1 MFPTLRSAP
10 AFAVGLAFCLAAA
23 GGCSSSKGTTGASGS
38 SGDGG
43 GASDPDGDTS
53 GDGGAS
59 GNGNGDDGS
68 SAPPTFDQ
76 FQVHDLDVVNQ
87 YRATL
92 GVAPLALDH
101 ALSTFALAGSTELS
115 TDHTPH
121 QHIID
126 AINDGS
132 VQEAGFG
139 DQLAENQGDPNG
151 WTILAVDPTTN
162 ELDQIDAIQKQMF
175 DEGPGTGDTHDHY
188 TNMMDPA
195 YTRLGVGLLEVGRHL
210 YLTNDFSD

>member
-1 MFPTLRSAP
+1 MLRSVP
-10 AFAVGLAFCLAAA
+10 AFAVGLALCLAAA
-23 GGCSSSKGTTGASGS
+23 GGCSSSKGSAGASGS
-38 SGDGG
+38 AGDGG
-43 GASDPDGDTS
+43 GASDPDGNT
-53 GDGGAS
+53 GDDGGGAS
-59 GNGNGDDGS
+59 GSDDGS
-68 SAPPTFDQ
+68 SADPTFDQ
-76 FQVHDLDVVNQ
+76 FQVHNLDVVNQ

-92 GVAPLALDH
+92 GVAPLVLDH
-101 ALSTFALAGSTELS
+101 ALSAFALAGSTELS

-132 VQEAGFG
+132 VQDDGFG

-151 WTILAVDPTTN
+151 WTILAVDATTN

-175 DEGPGTGDTHDHY
+175 DEGPGTDDTHDHY
-188 TNMMDPA
+188 TNMMNPA
-195 YTRLGVGLLEVGRHL
+195 YTRLGVGLLEVARHL